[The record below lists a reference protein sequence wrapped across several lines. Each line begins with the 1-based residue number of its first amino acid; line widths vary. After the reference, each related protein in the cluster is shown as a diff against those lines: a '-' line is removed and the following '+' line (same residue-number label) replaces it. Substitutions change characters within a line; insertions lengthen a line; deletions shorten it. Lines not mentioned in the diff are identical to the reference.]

1 MKDIKK
7 EMEKLRKNEF
17 FIKSLE
23 GLVNYFERCDYNV
36 KNPEI
41 KAKIEEYGFFIAE
54 KVFESLNS
62 IELKVQKNIN
72 ELKISDN
79 PYASMYS
86 FLNPST
92 QSKTGSKRITD
103 NSTSTNLDVNY
114 NKELGLNFENYE
126 NDNLRIKI
134 SIEDL
139 ISLTFEVKNGLNNK
153 PKITFEN
160 YSIFDPMKNQ
170 SANHLFAEGKPLPII
185 HFLRNIVKDNLRQSL
200 KIVDSINKE
209 ELKQTKKTSYKI

>member
-7 EMEKLRKNEF
+7 EIEKLRKNEF

-114 NKELGLNFENYE
+114 NKELGLNFENYK
-126 NDNLRIKI
+126 NDSLRIKI
-134 SIEDL
+134 SIEDI
-139 ISLTFEVKNGLNNK
+139 ISLSFEVKNGLNNK
-153 PKITFEN
+153 PKITFDN

-170 SANHLFAEGKPLPII
+170 SANNLFAEGKPLPII